1 MWDVG
6 ADGQKAPAAP
16 PVNPVAA
23 TTSSLL
29 VLQEQALLTRKVR
42 CLHVGNVPG
51 TATPER
57 LRDFVNCLMVRDE
70 LVTAPGDSVLKVA
83 NPDRI
88 PNAT

>member
-1 MWDVG
+1 M
-6 ADGQKAPAAP
+6 
-16 PVNPVAA
+16 
-23 TTSSLL
+23 
-29 VLQEQALLTRKVR
+29 
-42 CLHVGNVPG
+42 GNVPG

>member
-1 MWDVG
+1 M
-6 ADGQKAPAAP
+6 
-16 PVNPVAA
+16 
-23 TTSSLL
+23 
-29 VLQEQALLTRKVR
+29 R